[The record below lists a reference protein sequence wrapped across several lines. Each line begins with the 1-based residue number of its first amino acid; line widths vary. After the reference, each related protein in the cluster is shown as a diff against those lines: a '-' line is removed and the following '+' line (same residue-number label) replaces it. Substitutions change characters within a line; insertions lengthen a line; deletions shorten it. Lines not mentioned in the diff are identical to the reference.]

1 MVHRHDQ
8 RQDRPGRHGRG
19 PSSFWMH
26 DPEKVFAPLKL
37 RPGDRILDLGCGPGD
52 YSIRAAK
59 VVGHSGLVYALDR
72 ERWAIERI
80 NEKLISEGCSNI
92 RVVEADITHQLP
104 LRDNLIDVCLMAT
117 VLHIMQIKRAGLLLF
132 GEIHR
137 VLKPGGRLAVIEC
150 KKEDQPFGPPKHIRL
165 SPEEVQEAVR
175 GHGFRRIDLTDLG
188 YTYLIQFV
196 AEEATVGHPPTGPPR
211 PP

>member
-1 MVHRHDQ
+1 
-8 RQDRPGRHGRG
+8 
-19 PSSFWMH
+19 MH